1 MTPATPPTAAPVA
14 WAGDEGQQAEADIG
28 ERPQELRGLL
38 VVEPKAIVYVHWPPL
53 SIAGGP
59 EV

>member
-1 MTPATPPTAAPVA
+1 MEPLDLEEHDR
-14 WAGDEGQQAEADIG
+14 GDEGQQAEADIG

-38 VVEPKAIVYVHWPPL
+38 VVEPKAIVCVDWPPL
-53 SIAGGP
+53 SMAGGP